1 LQRFNL
7 HSRTRR
13 ASRGFTL
20 IELMTVVVII
30 GITAALT
37 MPVTTEQMRQRRA
50 RDLAQQVSRIYN
62 TARMRAMGRGT
73 SVLVK
78 YDEATGFLMFESIE
92 GNAAATA
99 RNAPLCAAQPGL
111 GCLGNDWGNAPLG
124 SPTTRLVQT
133 LAPTNNL
140 KLVAY
145 AQDGVTTRPKMDVC
159 FSPLGR
165 TFLSFDGLAPTA
177 PMVGATKIDVQRGDG
192 GGYGYAVAILP
203 TGMARV
209 GL

>member
-1 LQRFNL
+1 MSLQRFNL
-7 HSRTRR
+7 HRRTRR
-13 ASRGFTL
+13 GRRGFTL

-30 GITAALT
+30 GVTAALT

-50 RDLAQQVSRIYN
+50 RDLAQQISRIYN
-62 TARMRAMGRGT
+62 TARMRALGRGT

-78 YDEATGFLMFESIE
+78 YDQATGFRMFESIE
-92 GNAAATA
+92 GVAAATA

-111 GCLGNDWGNAPLG
+111 GCLSNNWDLSAG
-124 SPTTRLVQT
+124 TTRQVQT
-133 LAPTNNL
+133 LNPMSSL

-145 AQDGVTTRPKMDVC
+145 AQDGVTVRPLMDVC
-159 FSPLGR
+159 FTPLGR
-165 TFLSFDGLAPTA
+165 TFLSFDGLAPRT
-177 PMVGATKIDVQRGDG
+177 PMAGATKIDVQRADG

>member
-1 LQRFNL
+1 VSLQRFNL

-73 SVLVK
+73 SVLVM
-78 YDEATGFLMFESIE
+78 YNQATGFVMLESIE
-92 GNAAATA
+92 GPAAATA

-111 GCLGNDWGNAPLG
+111 GCLSNNWAPG
-124 SPTTRLVQT
+124 STTMRQVQT
-133 LAPTNNL
+133 LAPANGL

-165 TFLSFDGLAPTA
+165 SFLSFDGNAPTA
-177 PMVGATKIDVQRGDG
+177 PMVGATKIDVERVDG